1 MVTCKVLYKLDIY
14 NKRNLLYSVPK
25 VCGQESDI
33 ECGER
38 IKSKKD
44 FKPFTVKKKEK
55 MFALSYHS
63 YTHFSFMNPGKPFK
77 TTWIHYIQHTL
88 TLQSDT
94 YEFPVWVK
102 KEINTVLLDSFMNWA
117 IVFGQVW
124 LSQKKTQFSCFIGNL
139 LWLSWLEPPPPHLFQ
154 IPGSWEWQWHC
165 INRGS
170 WCQHINLPSLIQ
182 RWWIFF
188 SWVKKKLVVQI
199 SIFEFHGLT
208 WRLNVA
214 CWLVLVQLMRWC

>member
-1 MVTCKVLYKLDIY
+1 MPSHITLTHIFLLWIQENLSRQPGFIIY
-14 NKRNLLYSVPK
+14 NTLWHYSQTHMNFQCEWKKRSILFYWTVLWTGPLFLVKYGCHKKKPVFLLYRK
-25 VCGQESDI
+25 L
-33 ECGER
+33 
-38 IKSKKD
+38 
-44 FKPFTVKKKEK
+44 TVII
-55 MFALSYHS
+55 L
-63 YTHFSFMNPGKPFK
+63 
-77 TTWIHYIQHTL
+77 TWAT
-88 TLQSDT
+88 
-94 YEFPVWVK
+94 P
-102 KEINTVLLDSFMNWA
+102 A
-117 IVFGQVW
+117 
-124 LSQKKTQFSCFIGNL
+124 
-139 LWLSWLEPPPPHLFQ
+139 PHLFQ